1 MAYCSSAAGRA
12 SPYEQEEIVFLLN
25 VAGVIR
31 KEPLLLHLFL
41 PAHEHSWAVASF
53 NPSLGMKAPVKNTL
67 FENAQIGSNVRRVSL
82 LQDNEAAAAEQPEA
96 GEGTS
101 KIVQETI
108 KPSNDYGHINC
119 DCTENDSF
127 ILLDTILRYF
137 DSAVSGWWPSKN
149 PHASNIHSTLF
160 RILFSCKNKT
170 GQRCCGSCVRSGPHL
185 NFIANHWHQMQRTID
200 IIQVGLSPQNNPHK
214 SAKLKE
220 KFLCRIFTKQLSQKL
235 AFLCQEIPEDMD
247 AGEIE
252 DCACT
257 WG

>member
-82 LQDNEAAAAEQPEA
+82 LHDNEATVTDQPKSD
-96 GEGTS
+96 EGTS
-101 KIVQETI
+101 KLGPETA
-108 KPSNDYGHINC
+108 KTSHEYGNIRC

-137 DSAVSGWWPSKN
+137 DSAVS
-149 PHASNIHSTLF
+149 
-160 RILFSCKNKT
+160 
-170 GQRCCGSCVRSGPHL
+170 
-185 NFIANHWHQMQRTID
+185 
-200 IIQVGLSPQNNPHK
+200 
-214 SAKLKE
+214 
-220 KFLCRIFTKQLSQKL
+220 
-235 AFLCQEIPEDMD
+235 
-247 AGEIE
+247 
-252 DCACT
+252 
-257 WG
+257 